1 MCEVQGYEEGGEL
14 RHVRGSCLVI
24 LRPPRILASTA
35 FLYPA
40 ASLSFQGEQAGMITD
55 YLRLEAGRDRLEVGL
70 GKGGCVMYSKE
81 RDRGGGGA
89 QSYVA
94 SPGPV
99 CLVL

>member
-1 MCEVQGYEEGGEL
+1 M
-14 RHVRGSCLVI
+14 
-24 LRPPRILASTA
+24 
-35 FLYPA
+35 
-40 ASLSFQGEQAGMITD
+40 D
-55 YLRLEAGRDRLEVGL
+55 YLRLEVGRDRLEVGL

-99 CLVL
+99 